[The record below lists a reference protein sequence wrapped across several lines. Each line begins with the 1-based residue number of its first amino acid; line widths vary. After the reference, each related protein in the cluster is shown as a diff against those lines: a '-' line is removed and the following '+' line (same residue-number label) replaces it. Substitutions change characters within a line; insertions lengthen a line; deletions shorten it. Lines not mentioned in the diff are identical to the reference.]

1 MLPCQGLLVLVLVH
15 LALAHVI
22 LINRNECTSVAI
34 AQTACVGEAG
44 FWLKCA
50 RMAWR
55 LSIREL
61 GSICPY
67 RDLFLGSKKHAPF
80 ASG

>member
-1 MLPCQGLLVLVLVH
+1 MLPCQGLLVLARVH
-15 LALAHVI
+15 LTLARVV
-22 LINRNECTSVAI
+22 LINRSECTSVTI
-34 AQTACVGEAG
+34 ALTACVGEGG

-50 RMAWR
+50 EVALRQ
-55 LSIREL
+55 SIREL

-67 RDLFLGSKKHAPF
+67 RDLFLGSQKHTPF